1 MILFLDI
8 ESGGLMAQ
16 YQKPEYNPILE
27 IAIVP
32 QNDLILPLNLFFKVN
47 KKKQKYK
54 PDRWY
59 IYKDKKKVT

>member
-32 QNDLILPLNLFFKVN
+32 QNDLILPLNLFLDVN
-47 KKKQKYK
+47 IERIKYY
-54 PDRWY
+54 P
-59 IYKDKKKVT
+59 